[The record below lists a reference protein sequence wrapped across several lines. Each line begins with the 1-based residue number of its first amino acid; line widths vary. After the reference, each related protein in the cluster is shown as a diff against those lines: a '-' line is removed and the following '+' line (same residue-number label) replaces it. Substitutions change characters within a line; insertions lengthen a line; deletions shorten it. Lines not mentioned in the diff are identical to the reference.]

1 MISVVIPTLN
11 EAELLPGTLN
21 RVQANRAPHEILVVD
36 GGSTD
41 ETVAL
46 ANASGAKVISS
57 GQSRRAAQMN
67 LGARMACGDIFLFLH
82 GDTWLGP
89 NALEQIQ
96 TALDKSSVVGGGFAR
111 RFQSRSR
118 VLRLTCLL
126 GEWRSR
132 CFRWFYGDQG
142 IFVRRT
148 VFERVGGCQDMPLF
162 EDVDFSRRMARQG
175 RVVTL
180 RSDVVSSA
188 RRFAARG
195 ALMTTASDV
204 WLTVRYFAG
213 ADPKRLAAE
222 RKSHESRADNPLVK
236 HRVSP

>member
-1 MISVVIPTLN
+1 MISVIIPTLN
-11 EAELLPGTLN
+11 EAELLPATLN
-21 RVQANRAPHEILVVD
+21 RVQANRVPHEILVVD

-46 ANASGAKVISS
+46 ANASGARVIS
-57 GQSRRAAQMN
+57 GAQSRRAAQMN

-82 GDTWLGP
+82 GDTWIGP
-89 NALEQIQ
+89 DALEQIQ
-96 TALDKSSVVGGGFAR
+96 TALDKSSAVGGGFTR
-111 RFQSRSR
+111 RFQGRSR

-142 IFVRRT
+142 IFARRMI
-148 VFERVGGCQDMPLF
+148 FERVGGFQDMPLF

-188 RRFAARG
+188 RRFAACG
-195 ALMTTASDV
+195 ALMTTASDA

-213 ADPKRLAAE
+213 ADPTRLAAE
-222 RKSHESRADNPLVK
+222 RRSHESPADNPLAK
-236 HRVSP
+236 QRVSP